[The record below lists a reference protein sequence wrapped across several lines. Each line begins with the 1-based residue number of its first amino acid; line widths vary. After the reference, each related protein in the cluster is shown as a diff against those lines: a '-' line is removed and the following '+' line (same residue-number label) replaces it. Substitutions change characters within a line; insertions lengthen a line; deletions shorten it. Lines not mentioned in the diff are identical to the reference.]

1 MQHQVKKLVSGVS
14 LEKLNIVNGECDMI
28 KYYSLRMKLNDVIK
42 DRDTEQI
49 ILENIR
55 RCSNIVG
62 KVFKVVFWHENL
74 TEKDCK
80 AFVKRNE
87 KLLFEIHTKITKRFE
102 SVWFLVDSENEKSN
116 GRYRYEGDIL
126 KGIVQYLEI
135 IKHIKKRDGG
145 A

>member
-1 MQHQVKKLVSGVS
+1 M
-14 LEKLNIVNGECDMI
+14 M
-28 KYYSLRMKLNDVIK
+28 KYYSIGMKLNDVIEDK
-42 DRDTEQI
+42 DTEQV